1 MPKGVGVSGTRATS
15 ITEAEYTVDHEPRHH
30 RASTRTRRLVFFT
43 MASLWGFTIGVAGL
57 LAAMSAA
64 GQPVQ
69 PSPGAI
75 AGLIPAFVV
84 AVAGAFVMV
93 AAYKESRRHSR

>member
-1 MPKGVGVSGTRATS
+1 MPEGVDVSDSQTEPIAGT
-15 ITEAEYTVDHEPRHH
+15 EYTAAHSARH
-30 RASTRTRRLVFFT
+30 RNATTVRRLVFFT
-43 MASLWGFTIGVAGL
+43 LAAVWGFAAGVTGL
-57 LAAMSAA
+57 LAALSAA

-75 AGLIPAFVV
+75 AGLIPAFIV

>member
-1 MPKGVGVSGTRATS
+1 MPEGVDVSDTQSGRLTDS
-15 ITEAEYTVDHEPRHH
+15 EYTAAPNSRH
-30 RASTRTRRLVFFT
+30 RSASTTRRLVFFT
-43 MASLWGFTIGVAGL
+43 LASVWGFAAGVTGL
-57 LAAMSAA
+57 LAAMSRA

-75 AGLIPAFVV
+75 VRLIPAFVV

>member
-1 MPKGVGVSGTRATS
+1 MPEGVDVSDSQSGQATGS
-15 ITEAEYTVDHEPRHH
+15 EYTAAHGARH
-30 RASTRTRRLVFFT
+30 RSATTARRLVFFT
-43 MASLWGFTIGVAGL
+43 LASIWGFAAGVTGL

-69 PSPGAI
+69 PNRGAI